1 MPLMSN
7 VSVVIITK
15 NEADNIYA
23 ALESVRWADDIVVV
37 DSGSTDNTP
46 NIAKQFTERVFNHEW
61 LGYGAQK
68 NYAASLAI
76 YDWVLSIDADERI
89 SEVLASEIRTL
100 IDNEPNANGYRI
112 PRVTRYLGRWIRTTD
127 WYPDYQLRLFNRR
140 FGRWNENLVHESV
153 VVEGSVGRLRNELEH
168 HAYRHMTHHLETIER
183 YTTLAAKQMSK
194 DGRLATWFDIA
205 LRPPLAFL
213 RNYFLRGGI
222 RDGTVGLV
230 VSILNSYYVFL
241 KFAKLWAT
249 RSADPS
255 AHHEDPH

>member
-15 NEADNIYA
+15 NEADNISA
-23 ALESVRWADDIVVV
+23 ALESARWADDIVVV
-37 DSGSTDNTP
+37 DSGSTDNTA
-46 NIAKQFTERVFNHEW
+46 NIAKRFTERVFNHEW

-68 NYAASLAI
+68 NYAASLAT

-89 SEVLASEIRTL
+89 SEALASEIKML
-100 IDNEPNANGYRI
+100 IDSKPNANGYRI

-140 FGRWNENLVHESV
+140 FSRWNENLVHESV
-153 VVEGSVGRLRNELEH
+153 VVEGSVGRLHNELEH
-168 HAYRHMTHHLETIER
+168 HAYRHMTHHLETIEH
-183 YTTLAAKQMSK
+183 YTTLAAKQMRQ

-249 RSADPS
+249 RCADPS
-255 AHHEDPH
+255 VNHEDPH